1 MLARQNQTITENYSG
16 LSLQCSLGRD
26 ISGGCREMTLAHYRE
41 VYGCIMTP
49 ISRGGGAKGKTFQFF
64 KIVGFIHNAM
74 QYMIN
79 EKETKVQNKVL
90 NKIERD
96 RYKGSMMLLLFSV
109 QLLAYLITSSFMTK
123 LCSNLDTSSECC
135 LWSTSAAYNLLTK
148 TQYWYIKRH
157 YLYQVQLLGQT

>member
-1 MLARQNQTITENYSG
+1 
-16 LSLQCSLGRD
+16 
-26 ISGGCREMTLAHYRE
+26 
-41 VYGCIMTP
+41 
-49 ISRGGGAKGKTFQFF
+49 
-64 KIVGFIHNAM
+64 M

-79 EKETKVQNKVL
+79 KKETKVQNKVL

-96 RYKGSMMLLLFSV
+96 RYKGSTMLLLFSV

-148 TQYWYIKRH
+148 TQKLSTDTLSYITFTKFNCLAKLRF
-157 YLYQVQLLGQT
+157 